1 MSPER
6 WRQVKTLFDRALECS
21 EAERAEFVVLQ
32 CGPDDEL
39 RSEVEALLA
48 AYKDGDT
55 FAEYP
60 ASAVGFMADASL
72 ATHAPSRT
80 ETLNA
85 GTLILPDRYEILR
98 ELGRGGMSL
107 VYLAQDRQLL
117 SRRVVVKVLLKTT
130 RQDSWIR
137 HKFLQE
143 MEALARINHPGVVG
157 VLDAGLT
164 AAGSQFLVMQY
175 IEGATL
181 RQAIQPGGMSPVRA
195 ARIIRQVGQALAAAH
210 EKGVW
215 HRDLKPEN
223 IMLESLGGEEHVKL
237 IDFGIAGV
245 QNSHF
250 SGEKSKVAGTLTYMA
265 PEQFVGQP
273 CAASDTY
280 ALAVVAY
287 EMLTGMRPAAESELQ
302 LTLPAAV
309 ATSIQKAMSYRP
321 ELRQAGVREFSEE
334 LCQALTSAELDRSPA
349 AQSGLEIESAK
360 ESNLQRASEPVL
372 PSRIR
377 YGTGEFLRRH
387 RTGAFATAWIAA
399 VLTALAATAVATGV
413 WRLRSVAPPEH
424 SIAVLPFEDLSA
436 EMNQRFLSQGLA
448 EELQDALSRI
458 GWRVPRVS
466 SLLLKAKAADPQA
479 MGQKLNVAMLV
490 EGSIRRQGSR
500 ARINVRLIRTADRL
514 PFWSDTFDRE
524 LIDILAV
531 QQEIAQAVTRALGAT
546 LAEGTASSPAQPGNP
561 QAYNAYLEAR
571 YFVQRGNKENFEKA
585 VSKFQEA
592 IRLSPGFAK
601 AYIGLAQTLAAQ
613 ADWGLADMGKA
624 YGEARLNLERALNLD
639 EHLAEGHAA
648 LGHIKLFYAM
658 DWAGADDSYRR
669 AMQIDPNN
677 GDVLFGAAVLARAEG
692 RLNDAVELHKRDI
705 ENDPLNPMSYHD
717 YGLTLHYLGR
727 HKEAAAALKKSIEL
741 GPEMG
746 NSHALLSRIYL
757 ALSRPQEAL
766 NEVQSENH
774 PLFKLCGLALA
785 YHALGRETESD
796 ASLAK
801 LIELGQKEA
810 PFNIADVY
818 AFRGDK
824 ETAFNWLE
832 RAYTSRDAGLLP
844 EIKTDPLLESLR
856 SDVRYEALLRRMNLP
871 R

>member
-6 WRQVKTLFDRALECS
+6 WRQVKALFDRALECS
-21 EAERAEFVVLQ
+21 EAERAEFVVLN

-72 ATHAPSRT
+72 AHHVPSLT

-117 SRRVVVKVLLKTT
+117 SRRVVVKVLLKTN
-130 RQDSWIR
+130 RQDSWVR

-164 AAGSQFLVMQY
+164 AGGSQFLVMQY

-181 RQAIQPGGMSPVRA
+181 RQAIEPRGMNLARA
-195 ARIIRQVGQALAAAH
+195 AGIIRQVGQALAAAH

-280 ALAVVAY
+280 ALGVVAY
-287 EMLTGMRPAAESELQ
+287 EMLTGMRPGPESELQ
-302 LTLPAAV
+302 LTLPTAA
-309 ATSIQKAMSYRP
+309 ATSILKALSYRP
-321 ELRQAGVREFSEE
+321 ELRQAGVRQFSEE
-334 LCQALTSAELDRSPA
+334 LYQALTSAETGRSPS
-349 AQSGLEIESAK
+349 AQSGLEIESPM
-360 ESNLQRASEPVL
+360 QPASEPVR
-372 PSRIR
+372 PSTIR
-377 YGTGEFLRRH
+377 YRTGEFLRRH
-387 RTGAFATAWIAA
+387 RTGAFATAWIAL

-413 WRLRSVAPPEH
+413 WRSRSVAPPEH

-436 EMNQRFLSQGLA
+436 EMNQGFLSQGLA

-466 SLLLKAKAADPQA
+466 STLLKAKAADPQA

-524 LIDILAV
+524 MIDILAV

-546 LAEGTASSPAQPGNP
+546 LAEGTASSPAQPGNA

-624 YGEARLNLERALNLD
+624 YGEARANLERALNLD

-705 ENDPLNPMSYHD
+705 ENDPLNPMAYHD

-757 ALSRPQEAL
+757 ALSQPQEAL
-766 NEVQSENH
+766 TEVQAENH
-774 PLFKLCGLALA
+774 PIFKLCGLALA
-785 YHALGRETESD
+785 YHALGRKPESD
-796 ASLAK
+796 TSLAK

-832 RAYTSRDAGLLP
+832 RAYISRDAGLLP

-856 SDVRYEALLRRMNLP
+856 SDARYEALLRRMNLP